1 MLRCWPAPFGFPPV
15 FFQFSGGVNDWLN
28 AGGGARN
35 SPRWALRNGE
45 FACMFHLFQ
54 PFVPHDEFDSC
65 TLYFREDLR
74 CSLFSLLR
82 SFSPYV
88 HVSSF
93 CRYVHQYSLQIRE
106 WSYMYAGTCQYLV
119 HIARPRYA
127 NYVPAFLFHFQSL
140 LCIYRARSPSPRS
153 PFCGYAKVGA
163 CNFGDQAEQALF

>member
-1 MLRCWPAPFGFPPV
+1 
-15 FFQFSGGVNDWLN
+15 
-28 AGGGARN
+28 
-35 SPRWALRNGE
+35 
-45 FACMFHLFQ
+45 MFHLFQ

-82 SFSPYV
+82 SFSPYTFRL
-88 HVSSF
+88 SADMCINIAYKPESGP
-93 CRYVHQYSLQIRE
+93 I
-106 WSYMYAGTCQYLV
+106 YAGTCQYLV
-119 HIARPRYA
+119 RIVRPRYA